1 MYTFTDISDVMSNIE
16 LFNFEGNE
24 VRTVIMNDD
33 VWFVG
38 NEVANILGYSNYR
51 NAVVNHVDDEDKQR
65 TQIEYAGQLREITII
80 NESGL
85 YALIF
90 GSRLDS
96 AKRFKHWVTSEVLP
110 SVRKHNFY

>member
-1 MYTFTDISDVMSNIE
+1 MSNIE

-38 NEVANILGYSNYR
+38 KDVCNILGYSNPR
-51 NAVVNHVDDEDKQR
+51 KALSDHVFDDDKGVTVCDTLGGKQNM
-65 TQIEYAGQLREITII
+65 TII